1 MKKNKTKYQ
10 FLWFLLI
17 LLSAAAIVLFGC
29 SQNFG
34 KNLAEKTTEPS
45 AEKITIVLD
54 WIPNTNHTGL
64 YVAQEKGYFKEA
76 GLVADI
82 VSPVEGGAADLIA
95 AGKGEFGLSYQEQV
109 AFARTAT
116 PSLPVVAIATIIPH
130 NTSGFASMKE
140 KNITTPKDFENKVY
154 GGWGSPVED
163 AILKGLMEKYDADF
177 STLKIVNIGASDF
190 ITSVQRDVDFSWIYY
205 GWDGVASELKNF
217 EINFM
222 LLQDFDDRLDFY
234 TPTII
239 IAEDTLKNRKA
250 LVEKT
255 MDAIRKGYL
264 YAIKNPEESA
274 EILLK
279 YAPELDKEIVLK
291 SQQYLSERYLPDNG
305 KWGYMEEKVWK
316 NFSDWMYDNG
326 LITKEL
332 DYKNAYTNEFI
343 K

>member
-1 MKKNKTKYQ
+1 MKKNKIKYQ
-10 FLWFLLI
+10 QIWVLI
-17 LLSAAAIVLFGC
+17 TSILMIITILAAC
-29 SQNFG
+29 
-34 KNLAEKTTEPS
+34 NLNPERHLTEKPAGTP

-64 YVAQEKGYFKEA
+64 YVAQKKGYFKEA
-76 GLVADI
+76 GLTVDI
-82 VSPVEGGAADLIA
+82 VAPVEGGAADLIA

-109 AFARTAT
+109 AFARTAS

-222 LLQDFDDRLDFY
+222 LLQDFDERLDFY

-239 IAEDTLKNRKA
+239 VSEDTLNNRKD
-250 LVEKT
+250 LIEKT
-255 MDAIRKGYL
+255 MNAIRKGYL
-264 YAIKNPEESA
+264 FAVSEPQESA
-274 EILLK
+274 QILLE
-279 YAPELDKEIVLK
+279 YAPELDRDIVLK
-291 SQQYLSERYLPDNG
+291 SQLYLSDKYLPDNG
-305 KWGYMEEKVWK
+305 RWGYMEEKVWK